1 MWLFLSYAPP
11 FTLHPSLFTLHSSLF
26 TLHQMKTLYLDPAQ
40 LQPLATGFGAC
51 YATDEIVVAGRNVG
65 FMYREE
71 PDGER
76 DSGWRFTAGYE
87 DQEYMDDP
95 DHLGVY
101 DINLIAN
108 IDPSVVKYLASP
120 IGSAFERDPETNRW
134 KKLEEL

>member
-1 MWLFLSYAPP
+1 MKI
-11 FTLHPSLFTLHSSLF
+11 LH
-26 TLHQMKTLYLDPAQ
+26 LDPAR
-40 LQPLATGFGAC
+40 LQPIATGFGAC
-51 YATDEIVVAGRNVG
+51 YATDEIVVAGRNAG

-120 IGSAFERDPETNRW
+120 VGSAFERDPESDRW
-134 KKLEEL
+134 EKVEDLQITKP